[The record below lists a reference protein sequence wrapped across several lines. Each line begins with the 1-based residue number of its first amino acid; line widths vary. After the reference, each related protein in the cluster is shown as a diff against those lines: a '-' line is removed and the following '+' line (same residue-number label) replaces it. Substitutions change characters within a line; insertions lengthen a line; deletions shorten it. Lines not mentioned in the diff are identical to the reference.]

1 MGWLYL
7 WKKQEETEMS
17 VLICMYTEEGVQG
30 TWAELRQP
38 QGARRLGIVT
48 LSSGIALL
56 QQAWYCFIHLKEK
69 WETNDGPKIHTEHHK
84 GKPLGV
90 PGMFGQS

>member
-1 MGWLYL
+1 
-7 WKKQEETEMS
+7 MS

-30 TWAELRQP
+30 TGAELRQP
-38 QGARRLGIVT
+38 QGARRLGIVM

-69 WETNDGPKIHTEHHK
+69 
-84 GKPLGV
+84 
-90 PGMFGQS
+90 